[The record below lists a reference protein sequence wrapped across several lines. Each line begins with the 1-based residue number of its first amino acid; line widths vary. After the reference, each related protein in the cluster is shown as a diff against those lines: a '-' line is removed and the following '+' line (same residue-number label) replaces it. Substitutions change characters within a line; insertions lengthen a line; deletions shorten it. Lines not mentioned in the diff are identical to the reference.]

1 MDDRLSALAQTVAAE
16 AEAAAA
22 GTVYESGH
30 YRYVLTMDGYAV
42 ITGCTETFS
51 ELILPTVLDGHEV
64 IAVWKDAFGIGLG
77 SIGIHGNVMYI
88 HPQAFA
94 ASVVVSSRSGS
105 YALAWAAQQGM
116 PYQNQTN
123 GELVQGVRDL
133 DDLSERVTRMSG
145 ALLRVSPA
153 TARRFSIGDIA
164 FFTDAR
170 GVADV
175 YRVTGMRTSGAF
187 VYLSTETP
195 DLSQAVVSMKLSGTV
210 YAKAEDFVAEKGVTI
225 TESVDEYNQ
234 PQINV
239 RSVFEGVY
247 SDTTSY
253 PPFQVELSDPKTDRA
268 KVKASVE
275 ATYSSVEK
283 VQYSVEIINGE
294 LFGGTLVRDSSTVLS
309 LDGSLSSQVEI
320 KNFDEEI
327 ENLFKKLAK
336 TGTPINEQDEK
347 NLAKGVISL
356 PFGITVTLEAKI
368 SISGAISGHLEY
380 VTRTVEVQEY
390 NGVDWTT
397 IDSQEIYRNVN
408 GHPAAQIGVQ
418 FKVEATVG
426 VATVL
431 NCNKTS
437 LVVLFQLEWQGG
449 NELENGFPCSVM
461 KLTGNV
467 KLVLEIGTWIEVG
480 DFEAGIQF
488 LETELINLPML
499 DEAWHIFNHVHL
511 PQDCEYV
518 YEDYHAYFVTGTD
531 WTVEPISYEYL
542 FNDSK
547 TELMT
552 STLENYSLPL
562 PEQYNAGDDYRWVL
576 VDEHGQ
582 MHNWAPRM
590 SFSYNFKKVLN
601 KTKLTAADIPK
612 RLTFYAKWENLVE
625 VNFDPVGGAFKN
637 YSGVL
642 LTPEESLCAQLVPV
656 NGELREPAVPVKDFS
671 VFDGWYADPSY
682 SSPPWNFDYDFVTE
696 DTTLYAKW
704 DYYGILTED
713 DPNATPGLF
722 GDREYLAEV
731 STTLSPEVLILTK
744 GSFTSDANLNR
755 VLKAGCSDEIIAQAE
770 VTVNAADLAELQKY
784 KARVEYLNSHPV
796 GVSITG
802 FVGEP
807 RQIVIPASINGLPVS
822 IDTGAFQNCT
832 SLESVHF
839 YPSTGVAKFS
849 PRAFAGCTSLVS
861 VNMEDTSIRQI
872 SSNAF
877 DGCTSLKVVTLPK
890 SLTSIG
896 DYAFRDCSSLSS
908 LNFGNMLSAV
918 GQQAFTGC
926 HSVAQVTVTS
936 RDVPDKFFADTTID
950 SDYTL
955 TLSDEVQ
962 TLGTRAF
969 DGCENIVSLSIGK
982 RLISIGESAFRGCS
996 RLTGITLPE
1005 TVRALG
1011 EKAFADCGSLKQVSL
1026 NDGLERIDRNAFM
1039 NCGSLTEM
1047 VIPASVSVY
1056 QYYPSGELNIFAGT
1070 PLTKLTIG
1078 KDDPD
1083 GGVGISVLETGMLAE
1098 LDDTLEELTL
1108 RDGVEI
1114 IKESAFSHW
1123 YYDYCFEKLKKIILP
1138 SGLLSIERGAFAG
1151 LSALESAQPAQY
1163 AGALGL
1169 RLPEG
1174 LQTIGESAFSG
1185 CIALTEVII
1194 PGSVDIIS
1202 RDAFSNCTN
1211 IRTLILKE
1219 GIQTIDLRAFKGCE
1233 KIDKL
1238 TIPESI
1244 SKYYHT
1250 TQTFLEHNPFSG
1262 APVTTLTI
1270 GSDSLTTIS
1279 TSMLAEFAD
1288 TLETLILREGV
1299 TTIDEHAFY
1308 YPYATSA
1315 GVGKYCFT
1323 RLKNVVLPST
1333 LTTINWEAFKN
1344 LTALES
1350 VQPVATACE
1359 PGLKL
1364 PPNVTYVGK
1373 SAFEG
1378 CEKLKNAVMSDRL
1391 ETIDQYAFSGCTGLT
1406 SVTLNEK
1413 LKAIEWGAF
1422 KNCLNL
1428 TEISIPA
1435 GLTTYR
1441 YSQTFDEDNI
1451 FAGTPIRKLTI
1462 GRKQTTEGGISAI
1475 SQYMLG
1481 EMRETLEEVIL
1492 RDGVNTIGNF
1502 AFYPFSYQFQKLRK
1516 VVLPADLT
1524 TVGTKAFTDCTALES
1539 IQPVQSAGAAGLLLP
1554 GGVTSIG
1561 KSAFDGCSALTQVHL
1576 NENLQSIGERAFADC
1591 TGLSEM
1597 VIPSTV
1603 VTYPVGY
1610 LFSET
1615 DSYSYTKTNVFC
1627 GSPIKKITV
1636 GGKGGIES
1644 IEAGMFAELDDV
1656 LETLILREGVT
1667 AIESEAFDSPY
1678 TNRLYCA
1685 TKLHTVILPDTLTS
1699 IGAYAFYQ
1707 CPALSSVLCG
1717 ANITSVANNAFTASE
1732 RLRVYGRAS
1741 DAEPAFSQA
1750 MADYCAARGI
1760 PYLYG
1765 EEIDLLVTA
1774 GFETGTDDTI
1784 PPQYVMPGEKLIPPA
1799 TPTRPGFVFA
1809 GWKQNGTN
1817 VLWSF
1822 ETSMMPFE
1830 DVTLTAQWEKESLNG
1845 YYRIENGEA
1854 TLLSYARI
1862 SGESTAVRLPATW
1875 QGVPVT
1881 GIAAGAFEDE
1891 GITLLS
1897 LPAGLTS
1904 VEDGAFRGM
1913 DELEGFYIADDNACF
1928 TVEDGVLFTKG
1939 LDTLLCYPQGM
1950 PGAEYAIPDAV
1961 TAIAKDAF
1969 SGHRHL
1975 TSVILNEG
1983 LLTIGA
1989 SAFADCRGL
1998 TSFVLPDTLVSIGED
2013 ALRNCSSITR
2023 VSGGAALESIGQ
2035 NAFFGTDSMCVFY
2048 GEPDGLLAAYA
2059 AANKRYY
2066 NLYMAKLMID
2076 DTPLRT
2082 YVLSAGTL
2090 LNQPAAYY
2098 PADNTIVARWY
2109 LDDTFQ
2115 EEWDFSTMVMPCS
2128 GLTLYGKTQP
2138 VYETEAVE
2146 NGVRITGYNGVQSQI
2161 VIPETLHGS
2170 CVTEIGSGAFAGTG
2184 VARITLHALLTA
2196 IAEDAFSALEDVTL
2210 LAPAGS
2216 YAQEYIGRSGLE
2228 SETLLYTLQFVTSG
2242 GAELSDMTLAP
2253 DTAAVLPTPVR
2264 DGCTFNGWYTD
2275 EALHVPVVLS
2285 DDGLYA
2291 MPAANTTL
2299 YAAWNVEENVSY
2311 DVCWETAERILSDGS
2326 TQRYVVV
2333 TGANTAAAHI
2343 VIPETIH
2350 GLAVEEIARMAF
2362 SSCSTLRTITL
2373 PQNLTVI
2380 GDYAF
2385 MGSGL
2390 REIIIPETVT
2400 SVGTGALRNCRGL
2413 ISIAWP
2419 SSLSALPSGVLAGCI
2434 SLLRLSLPEG
2444 VAVLEEEALMGCANL
2459 MNLHLPQTLTTLEAH
2474 SLSGLTSLTSIAL
2487 GANVSAIDPQSFM
2500 NCTALTGFTV
2510 DEANPVFEAP
2520 DGVLCFT
2527 GDVGVVRYPQ
2537 ARKATAYAIPD
2548 GAFLIES
2555 YAFAGASH
2563 LESISIPDGMNNIG
2577 VRAFSGCENLKEIVI
2592 PDSVLQIEAGAFDND
2607 VTLYGSASSAAAS
2620 YAQKNSLVFIDP
2632 KQTVI
2637 LPQSITLNRSDLRM
2651 LLGTAFTLSAQITP
2665 EEAEGT
2671 PIVWHTSDASVVRTD
2686 GGYLRATGCGT
2697 AVVTAYAGG
2706 ASAACAVIVTDIPF
2720 EVVTPTNEV
2729 LAGSTLQLSFIDTDT
2744 LPIEKVTWS
2753 ASSGSINEDGLLC
2766 AAGAG
2771 IISVTCVPQDAASYT
2786 IRVLVRDPA
2795 LEFTLPGALRIIEDE
2810 AFASVSLMRAID
2822 LRGAAITSIGSKAFA
2837 DCANLDYICIP
2848 DTVTSIAADAFD
2860 GCTNLTICC
2869 TEGSAA
2875 QAAAKQSGIDCLILH
2890 AE

>member
-1 MDDRLSALAQTVAAE
+1 MDERLSALAQTVGSE

-30 YRYVLTMDGYAV
+30 YRYVLTADGYAV
-42 ITGCTETFS
+42 ITGCTGTFA
-51 ELILPTVLDGHEV
+51 ELILPTALDGHEV

-133 DDLSERVTRMSG
+133 DDLSDRVTRMSG
-145 ALLRVSPA
+145 TLLRVSPA
-153 TARRFSIGDIA
+153 TARRFSAGDIA

-175 YRVTGMRTSGAF
+175 YRVTGMRFAGSF
-187 VYLSTETP
+187 VYLSVETP
-195 DLSQAVVSMKLSGTV
+195 DISQAVVNMKLEGTV
-210 YAKAEDFVAEKGVTI
+210 YAKAEDFVAEEGVSI
-225 TESVDEYNQ
+225 TESTDENAQ
-234 PQINV
+234 PQIHV
-239 RSVFEGVY
+239 RSVFEGGLY
-247 SDTTSY
+247 ITNEPSD
-253 PPFQVELSDPKTDRA
+253 FELELSLKPA
-268 KVKASVE
+268 KLQVTAD
-275 ATYSSVEK
+275 YSAVEK
-283 VQYSVEIINGE
+283 VQYSIEVINGQ
-294 LFGGTLVRDSSTVLS
+294 LIGGTLVRDSTTVLS
-309 LDGSLSSQVEI
+309 LDGKLSGSGEI
-320 KNFDEEI
+320 KKYDKEI
-327 ENLFKKLAK
+327 SALLKKLYNDQKLSDA
-336 TGTPINEQDEK
+336 DAK
-347 NLAKGVISL
+347 NLAEGVLVL
-356 PFGITVTLEAKI
+356 PMGITVTLEAKLAVV
-368 SISGAISGHLEY
+368 GGVYGHVEY
-380 VTRTVEVQEY
+380 ATRTIETQKYIDEK
-390 NGVDWTT
+390 WET
-397 IDSQEIYRNVN
+397 IDSNEIFRDMN
-408 GHPAAQIGVQ
+408 GAPSGFIGVQ

-426 VATVL
+426 MTTVVHFI
-431 NCNKTS
+431 KTS
-437 LVVLFQLEWQGG
+437 LVIEFKIAYEFGDENL
-449 NELENGFPCSVM
+449 NGFPCHQVKVS
-461 KLTGNV
+461 GAV
-467 KLVLEIGTWIEVG
+467 KLI
-480 DFEAGIQF
+480 FEAGIWFEVLNQEAGF
-488 LETELINLPML
+488 QVVEAEVVDLPRF
-499 DEAWHIFNHVHL
+499 EYVWHINNVVHT
-511 PQDCEYV
+511 PEECDYIYKE
-518 YEDYHAYFVTGTD
+518 YHAYFVTGTK
-531 WTVEPISYEYL
+531 WTVEPISYEVL
-542 FNDSK
+542 LDFTR
-547 TELMT
+547 TEL
-552 STLENYSLPL
+552 EVNSLNLVL
-562 PEQYNAGDDYRWVL
+562 PFPDQYIGDGEYRWVL
-576 VDEHGQ
+576 IDDQGE
-582 MHNWAPRM
+582 MHSWNTRQTYA
-590 SFSYNFKKVLN
+590 YNFKRILGKVPQTLN
-601 KTKLTAADIPK
+601 DLPK
-612 RLTFYAKWENLVE
+612 RMIFYAKWENE
-625 VNFDPVGGAFKN
+625 VTVTFDPVGGEFKT
-637 YSGVL
+637 YSGL
-642 LTPEESLCAQLVPV
+642 PLTAEESLCTQVVPV
-656 NGELREPAVPVKDFS
+656 NGLLREPAVPLKDFN
-671 VFDGWYADPSY
+671 VFCRWYADPSY
-682 SSPPWNFDYDFVTE
+682 SGDPWSFDYDVVME
-696 DTTLYAKW
+696 DMTLYAKW
-704 DYYGILTED
+704 EYYGVLSHG
-713 DPNATPGLF
+713 DPNATAGLL
-722 GDREYLAEV
+722 GSREDLIEA
-731 STTLSPEVLILTK
+731 STSLSPEVLITTD
-744 GSFTSDANLNR
+744 GTMISTYNLDR
-755 VLKAGCSDEIIAQAE
+755 VLQAGCSDEILRQVGAE
-770 VTVNAADLAELQKY
+770 VYSEDLAELQKY
-784 KARVEYLNSHPV
+784 KAKIVYLNYSPV
-796 GVSITG
+796 GIHITG

-807 RQIVIPASINGLPVS
+807 RQIVIPTSINDLPVS
-822 IDTGAFQNCT
+822 IDSGAFKNCT
-832 SLESVHF
+832 SLESVYF
-839 YPSTGVAKFS
+839 YPSINIAEFS
-849 PRAFAGCTSLVS
+849 PSAFAGCTSLVS
-861 VNMEDTSIRQI
+861 VHMEDTSIRKI
-872 SSNAF
+872 PNYAF
-877 DGCTSLKVVTLPK
+877 DGCTSLKTVTLPK
-890 SLTSIG
+890 TLTTIG
-896 DYAFRDCSSLSS
+896 DYAFRECSSLSS
-908 LNFGNMLSAV
+908 LTFGNMLSAV
-918 GQQAFTGC
+918 GKQAFTGC
-926 HSVAQVTVTS
+926 HAVTQVTVSS

-950 SDYTL
+950 SEYTL

-962 TLGTRAF
+962 TLGESAF
-969 DGCENIVSLSIGK
+969 DGCENMVSLSIGK

-996 RLTGITLPE
+996 KFTEVTLPE

-1011 EKAFADCGSLKQVSL
+1011 EKAFADCGGLKQVSL

-1056 QYYPSGELNIFAGT
+1056 QYYPSGTVNIFAGT

-1114 IKESAFSHW
+1114 IEREAFSNW
-1123 YYDYCFEKLKKIILP
+1123 YYDYSFEKLKKIILP
-1138 SGLLSIERGAFAG
+1138 SGLLSIERGGFAG

-1174 LQTIGESAFSG
+1174 LQTIGESAFSR
-1185 CIALTEVII
+1185 CSALTGVII

-1233 KIDKL
+1233 KIDQL

-1244 SKYYHT
+1244 SNYRYSD
-1250 TQTFLEHNPFSG
+1250 QTFLENNAFSG

-1270 GSDSLTTIS
+1270 GGDGVTTIS
-1279 TSMLAEFAD
+1279 RSMLAEFAD

-1299 TTIDEHAFY
+1299 TTIDQAAFY
-1308 YPYATSA
+1308 YPTATSA

-1323 RLKNVVLPST
+1323 KLKNVVLPST
-1333 LTTINWEAFKN
+1333 LTTINGAAFKN

-1350 VQPVATACE
+1350 VQPAATACE

-1391 ETIDQYAFSGCTGLT
+1391 ETIDDYAFRGCTGLT

-1413 LKAIEWGAF
+1413 LKALKRGSF
-1422 KNCLNL
+1422 QNCPNL

-1435 GLTTYR
+1435 GLTTY
-1441 YSQTFDEDNI
+1441 YSSQRFDEDNI
-1451 FAGTPIRKLTI
+1451 FVGTPIRKLTI
-1462 GRKQTTEGGISAI
+1462 GRKQTTEDGISAI
-1475 SQYMLG
+1475 SRYMLG
-1481 EMRETLEEVIL
+1481 ELDGTLEEVII
-1492 RDGVNTIGNF
+1492 RDGVTTIGDS
-1502 AFYPFSYQFQKLRK
+1502 AFYLDFNPYVYQFEKLLS

-1524 TVGTKAFTDCTALES
+1524 TIGGSAFAHCTALES
-1539 IQPVQSAGAAGLLLP
+1539 IQPAQSAGNAGLLLP
-1554 GGVTSIG
+1554 GGVTSVSG
-1561 KSAFDGCSALTQVHL
+1561 YAFDGCTSLTQVTL
-1576 NENLQSIGERAFADC
+1576 NENLQSIGKRAFADC

-1603 VTYPVGY
+1603 VTYPVGH

-1615 DSYSYTKTNVFC
+1615 GSYSFRITNVFA
-1627 GSPIKKITV
+1627 GTPIKKLTV
-1636 GGKGGIES
+1636 GGKGGIET
-1644 IEAGMFAELDDV
+1644 IKEGMFAELDGV
-1656 LETLILREGVT
+1656 LETIIIREGVT
-1667 AIESEAFDSPY
+1667 AIEKEAFASPY
-1678 TNRLYCA
+1678 TNKPYCS
-1685 TKLHTVILPDTLTS
+1685 TKLHTVILPDSLTS
-1699 IGAYAFYQ
+1699 VGGYAFHQ
-1707 CPALSSVLCG
+1707 CTALSSVLCG
-1717 ANITSVANNAFTASE
+1717 ANLITVPQNAFTATE
-1732 RLRVYGRAS
+1732 ALRIYGRPT

-1750 MADYCAARGI
+1750 MADCCEAIGV

-1765 EEIDLLVTA
+1765 EDMNLTVTA
-1774 GFETGTDDTI
+1774 TFDTGTDSTI
-1784 PPQYVMPGEKLIPPA
+1784 PPQRLMPGEKLTAPA
-1799 TPTRPGFVFA
+1799 SPMRPGYVFT
-1809 GWKQNGTN
+1809 GWKEKGAQA
-1817 VLWSF
+1817 LWSF
-1822 ETSMMPFE
+1822 ETSVMPFE
-1830 DVTLTAQWEKESLNG
+1830 DITLAAQWEKESLNG
-1845 YYRIENGEA
+1845 YYSIENGEA
-1854 TLLSYARI
+1854 TLLSYARV
-1862 SGESTAVRLPATW
+1862 SGESAAVRLPATW

-1881 GIAAGAFEDE
+1881 RIAAGAFEGE
-1891 GITLLS
+1891 GITRLT
-1897 LPAGLTS
+1897 LPAGLKAI
-1904 VEDGAFRGM
+1904 EDGAFRGM
-1913 DELEGFYIADDNACF
+1913 DELEGFYIADDNASF
-1928 TVEDGVLFTKG
+1928 TTADGVLFSKDLTE
-1939 LDTLLCYPQGM
+1939 LIHYPK
-1950 PGAEYAIPDAV
+1950 AIPNATYVLGDSV
-1961 TAIAKDAF
+1961 KSIAKDAF
-1969 SGHRHL
+1969 SAHPYL
-1975 TSVILNEG
+1975 TSVTLNEG
-1983 LLTIGA
+1983 LLSIGQ

-1998 TSFVLPDTLVSIGED
+1998 TAFVLPDTLVSIGED

-2023 VSGGAALESIGQ
+2023 VSGGAALESIGS

-2048 GEPDGLLAAYA
+2048 GEPDGLLTAYA
-2059 AANKRYY
+2059 AANKRYC
-2066 NLYMAKLMID
+2066 NLYMANLTID

-2090 LNQPAAYY
+2090 LNQPAPYY
-2098 PADNTIVARWY
+2098 PADNTIVTHWY

-2138 VYETEAVE
+2138 VYETEAGE

-2161 VIPETLHGS
+2161 VIPETIHGS

-2184 VARITLHALLTA
+2184 VTRITLHALLTA
-2196 IAEDAFSALEDVTL
+2196 IAEDAFSALENVTL

-2216 YAQEYIGRSGLE
+2216 YAQDYIGRSGLE
-2228 SETLLYTLQFVTSG
+2228 SETLLYALHFVTSG
-2242 GAELSDMTLAP
+2242 GAELSDMALAP
-2253 DTAAVLPTPVR
+2253 DAAAMLPTPVR
-2264 DGCTFNGWYTD
+2264 DGCTFNGWYID

-2299 YAAWNVEENVSY
+2299 YAAWTVEENVSY
-2311 DVCWETAERILSDGS
+2311 DVCWETAERILHDGS
-2326 TQRYVVV
+2326 MHRYVVV
-2333 TGANTAAAHI
+2333 TGANTDAAHI

-2350 GLAVEEIARMAF
+2350 GLAVEEISRMAF

-2373 PQNLTVI
+2373 PQSLTVI

-2390 REIIIPETVT
+2390 REIIIPDTVT

-2413 ISIAWP
+2413 SSIVWP
-2419 SSLSALPSGVLAGCI
+2419 SSLSNLPSGVLAGCT

-2459 MNLHLPQTLTTLEAH
+2459 MNLHLPQTLTTLETH

-2487 GANVSAIDPQSFM
+2487 GANVSAVDPQSFM

-2510 DEANPVFEAP
+2510 DEENPVFEAP

-2537 ARKATAYAIPD
+2537 ARKATTYAIPD

-2577 VRAFSGCENLKEIVI
+2577 VRAFSGCENLKEIAI
-2592 PDSVLQIEAGAFDND
+2592 PDSVLQIEASAFDND

-2620 YAQKNSLVFIDP
+2620 YAQKNSLIFIDP
-2632 KQTVI
+2632 NQTVI
-2637 LPQSITLNRSDLRM
+2637 LPQSLTLNRSDLRM

-2706 ASAACAVIVTDIPF
+2706 ASATCAVIVTDTPC
-2720 EVVTPTNEV
+2720 EVVSPANEV
-2729 LAGSTLQLSFIDTDT
+2729 LTGGTLQLSFIDTDT
-2744 LPIEKVTWS
+2744 LPIDKVAWS
-2753 ASSGSINEDGLLC
+2753 ASSGSINEDGLLH

-2771 IISVTCVPQDAASYT
+2771 IISVTCVPQDAASHT

-2822 LRGAAITSIGSKAFA
+2822 LRGAAITGIGSRAFA